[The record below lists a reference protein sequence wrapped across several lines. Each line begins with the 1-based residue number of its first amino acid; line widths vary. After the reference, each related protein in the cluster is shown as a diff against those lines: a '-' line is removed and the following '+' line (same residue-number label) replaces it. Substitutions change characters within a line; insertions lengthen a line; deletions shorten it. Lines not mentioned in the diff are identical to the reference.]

1 MIHVSIVLIM
11 VLRRQGT
18 RARRQRLRG
27 PKRRRRQPRR
37 TDLMLQDG
45 GFLPF
50 LPLIALVGS
59 ALGLTA
65 AK

>member
-1 MIHVSIVLIM
+1 M
-11 VLRRQGT
+11 VRGTNKRRQAL
-18 RARRQRLRG
+18 RVHKLLRG

-37 TDLMLQDG
+37 TDVMLQDG

>member
-1 MIHVSIVLIM
+1 MIQVSIVLIM
-11 VLRRQGT
+11 VLRRQQT
-18 RARRQRLRG
+18 RVRRKRLRG
-27 PKRRRRQPRR
+27 PKRQRRRPRR

-50 LPLIALVGS
+50 LPLIGLLGT

-65 AK
+65 K

>member
-1 MIHVSIVLIM
+1 M
-11 VLRRQGT
+11 VRGTNKRSQAVRVRR
-18 RARRQRLRG
+18 RLRG

-37 TDLMLQDG
+37 SDLMLQDG

-65 AK
+65 GK

>member
-1 MIHVSIVLIM
+1 M
-11 VLRRQGT
+11 VRGTNKRRQAL
-18 RARRQRLRG
+18 RKRLRG

-37 TDLMLQDG
+37 TDVMLQDVC
-45 GFLPF
+45 FLPF

>member
-1 MIHVSIVLIM
+1 M
-11 VLRRQGT
+11 VTVMTLVHT
-18 RARRQRLRG
+18 MARKQVRKRRLRG

-37 TDLMLQDG
+37 TDLMLQDD

-59 ALGLTA
+59 ALGLSA

>member
-1 MIHVSIVLIM
+1 M
-11 VLRRQGT
+11 VRGTNKRRQAV
-18 RARRQRLRG
+18 RVRKRLRG
-27 PKRRRRQPRR
+27 PMRQRRQPRR

-59 ALGLTA
+59 ALGLSA

>member
-1 MIHVSIVLIM
+1 M
-11 VLRRQGT
+11 VRGTNKRRQAV
-18 RARRQRLRG
+18 RVRKRRRG
-27 PKRRRRQPRR
+27 PKRPRRQPRR

-59 ALGLTA
+59 ALGLSA